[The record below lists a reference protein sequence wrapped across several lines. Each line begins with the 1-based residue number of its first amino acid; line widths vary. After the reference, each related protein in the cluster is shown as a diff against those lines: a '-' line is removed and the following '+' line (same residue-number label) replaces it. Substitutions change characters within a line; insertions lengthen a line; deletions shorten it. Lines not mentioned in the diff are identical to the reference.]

1 MEEGR
6 DAQTPAVWD
15 RGQRRGSKW
24 RGGGTQRP
32 GYCLS
37 PSEEEPQETTE
48 RDVARPNVTRTEA
61 SLESRI
67 SVQAEVGGW
76 K

>member
-6 DAQTPAVWD
+6 DAQTLRCGTA
-15 RGQRRGSKW
+15 GSGVALSGG
-24 RGGGTQRP
+24 GGGTQRL

-37 PSEEEPQETTE
+37 PSEEEPQETTG